1 MNKKWLDAW
10 IAKDKLDFA
19 REWKRKVLD
28 LRARIDELTA
38 RIDNK
43 DVSAVAEFREL
54 LHGRSSLEVEVALT
68 FNLRGQCLLET
79 ITDHACRDDTS
90 IMDAAREKFRVSSQQ
105 LQQELETVCNQTD
118 ADGISVVKALVLIPS
133 ARRKL
138 LYALAQQLRDSEP
151 KKWNLVVEAIGESIR
166 REQQIR
172 QQALTPEQ
180 RKAQVDENRAAL
192 KRMNKSKTVGAT
204 TVQTYK
210 SQGNKTI
217 YGTPH
222 KRRK

>member
-1 MNKKWLDAW
+1 MNKKQLDAW
-10 IAKDKLDFA
+10 IANSKREME
-19 REWKRKVLD
+19 REWVKNARD
-28 LRARIDELTA
+28 LRARLEEITP
-38 RIDNK
+38 RIAKK
-43 DVSAVAEFREL
+43 DVSGVAEFRDL
-54 LHGRSSLEVEVALT
+54 LLGQSSFDVEIALQ
-68 FNLRGQCLLET
+68 FNLLGQCLLEALA
-79 ITDHACRDDTS
+79 DHPHGDDTR

-105 LQQELETVCNQTD
+105 LRQELETVHSHLD
-118 ADGISVVKALVLIPS
+118 ANGISAVKALIRIPS
-133 ARRKL
+133 ARRKR
-138 LYALAQQLRDSEP
+138 LYALAQQFSDSEP
-151 KKWNLVVEAIGESIR
+151 KKWNLVIEALAESIQ

-172 QQALTPEQ
+172 QQSLTPEQ

-222 KRRK
+222 RRRK